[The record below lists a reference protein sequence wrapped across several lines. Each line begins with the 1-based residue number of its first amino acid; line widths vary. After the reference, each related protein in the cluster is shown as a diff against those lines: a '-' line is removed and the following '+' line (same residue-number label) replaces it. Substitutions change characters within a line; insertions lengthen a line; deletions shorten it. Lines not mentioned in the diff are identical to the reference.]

1 MCRAQTFRLL
11 LAACCVGACLGLRGP
26 LPGRGQPHLRTPS
39 SRAAAGRLFALRPL
53 SPPSLERLVPQSV
66 SKEQWLHFW
75 GTSELTRGNRIFE
88 VIIVSFFG
96 LWSTWFL
103 SFAIGNTVGTF
114 LAFIFIFWWLI
125 APYLAAARRNAD
137 FREGITRA
145 ANPFKS
151 ARREFTALF
160 TGEVAACERVAA
172 DVNGRRYMLRLS
184 IRDESGRLLQVRAP
198 LQDRHVEVASGQ
210 RCFALVVSS
219 DRSFER
225 IDRVSDVFIPSI
237 PAWAGEYPYVRWDRF
252 PRIRPARTRA
262 RTAERRYDDG
272 DAGADWG
279 DRPAPSRGERRSPRQ
294 RA

>member
-1 MCRAQTFRLL
+1 M
-11 LAACCVGACLGLRGP
+11 
-26 LPGRGQPHLRTPS
+26 
-39 SRAAAGRLFALRPL
+39 

-151 ARREFTALF
+151 ARLEFTALF

-198 LQDRHVEVASGQ
+198 DQPEPIAADIASVAIAELDVLAALLSRLDGFVAADSGPMHLAAAAGVPVVGLFKATAPASYAPLGPG
-210 RCFALVVSS
+210 CTALEAS
-219 DRSFER
+219 EL
-225 IDRVSDVFIPSI
+225 
-237 PAWAGEYPYVRWDRF
+237 A
-252 PRIRPARTRA
+252 
-262 RTAERRYDDG
+262 AERVL
-272 DAGADWG
+272 AAV
-279 DRPAPSRGERRSPRQ
+279 AERACNTETRV
-294 RA
+294 A